1 VPDGDV
7 PRSLSPKA
15 NGDSIPT
22 WSRDGKWIY
31 ASSQDRENGDI
42 YKIPLEGGAPKQ
54 IAKAAMIIG
63 NAKESEDGLLYY
75 AKGDGKVEIRVV
87 SSNGGEDHPVTGMPT
102 AV

>member
-1 VPDGDV
+1 
-7 PRSLSPKA
+7 
-15 NGDSIPT
+15 
-22 WSRDGKWIY
+22 
-31 ASSQDRENGDI
+31 
-42 YKIPLEGGAPKQ
+42 
-54 IAKAAMIIG
+54 MIIG